1 MKQEHIH
8 FYYTSDLHSHF
19 ENWPKIVTYLNQQ
32 TTHHQRK
39 GETYFLLDNGDHL
52 DRVHPATEAL
62 RGIGNIELLNRA
74 NYDVVTIGNN
84 EGITLDRSELI
95 ELYQQANFEVVCANL
110 TSANSLDPDWLK
122 PYKLLTTAS
131 QVEVGI
137 IGLTAPFTPFYQPLG
152 WQISDPLQSLE
163 RYLKELKEQAD
174 VIVLLS
180 HLGIDQDQEIANRF
194 QDIDVIIGGHTHH
207 LFKKEQWVGDTIL
220 TAAGKFGNYV
230 GAIQLTWD
238 HGEKRLID
246 KQAKAVPVSSYVED
260 QPTMK
265 QLNHH
270 QQTANQLLSRT
281 VAQLPQ
287 PLEVNWFKETLLI
300 KQLTRTLQDWGEADL
315 AMLNAGILI
324 DGLKRGQVTDF
335 DIHRICPH
343 PINPCIVS
351 LTGQALVE
359 VIRAGLTEDYTNLQ
373 VKGFGFRG
381 EIMGCLV
388 YSNLILKTKEDE
400 QGSSHLVSVEIDG
413 ETIQLDKEY
422 RLATADMF
430 TFGHLSPQISRANK
444 KTFLMPEFI
453 RDLLRPTI
461 QQLAKML

>member
-1 MKQEHIH
+1 MQEQIH

-19 ENWPKIVTYLNQQ
+19 ENWPKIVSFLNQQ
-32 TTHHQRK
+32 ITRHQCK
-39 GETYFLLDNGDHL
+39 GEAYFLLDNGDHL

-95 ELYQQANFEVVCANL
+95 KLYQQANFEVVCANL
-110 TSANSLDPDWLK
+110 TSENSPDPDWLM
-122 PYKLLTTAS
+122 PYKLLTTTS
-131 QVEVGI
+131 QVKLAV
-137 IGLTAPFTPFYQPLG
+137 IGLTAPFTPFYQPLE
-152 WQISDPLQSLE
+152 WHVFDPLQSLE
-163 RYLKELKEQAD
+163 RYLKEMKDQVD

-194 QDIDVIIGGHTHH
+194 QEIDVIIGGHTHH
-207 LFKKEQWVGDTIL
+207 LFKKEQWMGDTIL
-220 TAAGKFGNYV
+220 TAAGKFGNHV
-230 GAIQLTWD
+230 GSIKLTWD
-238 HGEKRLID
+238 HDKKRLIG
-246 KQAKAVPVSSYVED
+246 KQAKAVPVSSYAED
-260 QPTMK
+260 QLTMK
-265 QLNHH
+265 QLNH
-270 QQTANQLLSRT
+270 QQQVANQLLSRT

-324 DGLKRGQVTDF
+324 DGLRRGPITDF

-343 PINPCIVS
+343 PINPCVVS

-359 VIRAGLTEDYTNLQ
+359 VIRAGLTDDFINLQ

-381 EIMGCLV
+381 KIMGCLV
-388 YSNLILKTKEDE
+388 YSNLILETEEDE

-413 ETIQLDKEY
+413 EPIDIDKEY
-422 RLATADMF
+422 KLATADMF
-430 TFGHLSPQISRANK
+430 TFGHLSPQISRATQ
-444 KTFLMPEFI
+444 KTFFMPEFI